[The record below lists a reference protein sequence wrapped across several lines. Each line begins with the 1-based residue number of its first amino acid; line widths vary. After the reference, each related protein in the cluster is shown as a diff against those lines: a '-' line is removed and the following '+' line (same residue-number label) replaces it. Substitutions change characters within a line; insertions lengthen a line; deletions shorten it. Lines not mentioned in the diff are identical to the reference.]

1 MVKIARK
8 VLNSGGARLF
18 PQLERFRKW
27 VPSGHFYSPVPSL
40 KLVRQ
45 TEQKIWGAPGRAI
58 NGVDLNDKGQTELL
72 KAFAAYY
79 KEIPFKEG
87 KSGSLRYF
95 FENEFYSYT
104 DAIFLYSM
112 IRHSRPKRIVEVGS
126 GFSSCVTLD
135 TNELFFKNS
144 IQCTFIEPFP
154 RVLNSVLRESEK
166 GSINLIT
173 KFLQDVD
180 VKVFSELEANDILFI
195 DSTHV
200 SKVNSDV
207 NHIFSTVLPA
217 LKPGVRIHFHDIFY
231 PFEYPKEWVMQGR
244 FWNEAYMLK
253 AFLQYNSEFKIM
265 LFADYLHQFHRDEIS
280 RYVPLCLKNTGGNI
294 WLTRV

>member
-8 VLNSGGARLF
+8 VLNSGITKF
-18 PQLERFRKW
+18 IPQLERFRKW
-27 VPSGHFYSPVPSL
+27 VPSGHFYSPIPNL

-45 TEQKIWGAPGRAI
+45 TEEKIWGASSRNL
-58 NGVDLNDKGQTELL
+58 NGIDLAEKEQLANI

-79 KEIPFKEG
+79 KEMPFRET
-87 KSGSLRYF
+87 KSGTLRYH
-95 FENEFYSYT
+95 FENGFFSYA
-104 DAIFLYSM
+104 DAIYLYSM
-112 IRHSRPKRIVEVGS
+112 TRHFRPKRIIEVGS

-144 IQCTFIEPFP
+144 IECTFIEPFP
-154 RVLNSVLRESEK
+154 KVLNSVLRESEK
-166 GSINLIT
+166 GNINLIT

-180 VKVFSELEANDILFI
+180 VKVFSTLEANDILFI

-207 NHIFSTVLPA
+207 NYIFSEVLPA
-217 LKPGVRIHFHDIFY
+217 LKPGVIIHVHDIFY
-231 PFEYPKEWVMQGR
+231 PFEYPREWIMQGR

-253 AFLQYNSEFKIM
+253 AFLQYNKEFRIL
-265 LFADYLHQFHRDEIS
+265 LFSDYLHQFHQEELS
-280 RYVPLCLKNTGGNI
+280 QYLPLCLRNRGGSI